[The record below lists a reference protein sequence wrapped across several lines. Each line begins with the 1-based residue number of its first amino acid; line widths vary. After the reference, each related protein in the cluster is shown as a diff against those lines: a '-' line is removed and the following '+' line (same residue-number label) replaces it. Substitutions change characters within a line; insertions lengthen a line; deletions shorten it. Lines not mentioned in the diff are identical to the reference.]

1 MDAKFWSEEYNKA
14 NPPKKIDIMQ
24 MMIVELVDRP
34 DSPLYHVESVIG
46 GFTLPRVHVTVI
58 YENYTH
64 SFFNFW
70 SNEYGHRWAQACLPP
85 PSQYMFSQ

>member
-46 GFTLPRVHVTVI
+46 GFTSESP
-58 YENYTH
+58 
-64 SFFNFW
+64 
-70 SNEYGHRWAQACLPP
+70 CLL
-85 PSQYMFSQ
+85 